1 MLRKRVGTSRRLRYG
16 ALVVSLE
23 LFFGGWNGALAQS
36 SAGAEG
42 GAAQNSPASEA
53 PKTLPEGSVF
63 FSLQQSFKEIPDQL
77 AVRGHFDLGAP
88 PHVLRFYCLV
98 NTKTGNSETNA
109 VRGDLVPRSGGTT
122 GIKNIAVSLY
132 SCADAQQQGLLITTG
147 YVLGVT
153 AAGAV
158 APAPA
163 PQARAPA
170 ENPTPPP
177 PVASAEK
184 LDGSPSRIDVA
195 GVKLGMSPDEVRAV
209 LKSKKLLDYDE
220 SAETLSYLDSGK
232 GVMQPVA
239 NGRFVNVIVA
249 WTPPPASSAVDSFQV
264 DGESYEVMFT
274 PVPGKERAMAIV
286 HSVGYS
292 PANAIH
298 ETALES
304 GLVNKYGGF
313 GGSNDLPE
321 SPTWRLQSGGTVQV
335 GDSCNRRGIFG
346 GLGELKAGKSARGNL
361 ALKGTPED
369 FRFQIDRC
377 GVAIVTE
384 DHVTANGG
392 ALRADRLVTRFTVTA
407 YSPSIA
413 SEGARAAAELIQA
426 ASGTVK
432 KPAVPRAK
440 DQPATNL

>member
-1 MLRKRVGTSRRLRYG
+1 MLGERVRISRRLRHG
-16 ALVVSLE
+16 AIVVILE
-23 LFFGGWNGALAQS
+23 LIFGGCTVALAQS
-36 SAGAEG
+36 SSGTADGAT
-42 GAAQNSPASEA
+42 QIPPANEA

-63 FSLQQSFKEIPDQL
+63 FSLQQSFKEVPEQL

-88 PHVLRFYCLV
+88 PHVLRYYCLV
-98 NTKTGNSETNA
+98 NTKTGISETNA
-109 VRGDLVPRSGGTT
+109 VRGDLVPGPNGIT

-132 SCADAQQQGLLITTG
+132 SCADAQQQGLLVTTG
-147 YVLGVT
+147 YVPGVT
-153 AAGAV
+153 AAGAP

-163 PQARAPA
+163 PHARAPA
-170 ENPTPPP
+170 ENPPPP
-177 PVASAEK
+177 PVTPEEK
-184 LDGSPSRIDVA
+184 LDGSPGRIDVA

-220 SAETLSYLDSGK
+220 SEETLSYLDSSK
-232 GVMQPVA
+232 GVMQPIA
-239 NGRFVNVIVA
+239 NGRFVNVIAA
-249 WTPPPASSAVDSFQV
+249 WTPPPASSAGGAFQV

-274 PVPGKERAMAIV
+274 PVPGRERAMAIV

-304 GLVNKYGGF
+304 GLVTKYGGF
-313 GGSNDLPE
+313 GGSNDLPQ

-346 GLGELKAGKSARGNL
+346 GLGELKAGKTARENL
-361 ALKGTPED
+361 ALKGTPEE
-369 FRFQIDRC
+369 FKLQVDRC

-384 DHVTANGG
+384 DHFTANGG

-413 SEGARAAAELIQA
+413 SEGARAAAELIKA
-426 ASGTVK
+426 ASGSVK

>member
-1 MLRKRVGTSRRLRYG
+1 MLGGCVGTSRRLRYG

-23 LFFGGWNGALAQS
+23 LFFGSWNSALAQS
-36 SAGAEG
+36 STGADG
-42 GAAQNSPASEA
+42 GAPQSEA
-53 PKTLPEGSVF
+53 PKSLPEGSVF
-63 FSLQQSFKEIPDQL
+63 SSLQQSFKENPAEL

-88 PHVLRFYCLV
+88 PHMLRYYCLV
-98 NTKTGNSETNA
+98 NTKTGSGDKFA
-109 VRGDLVPRSGGTT
+109 VRGDLVSRPGGIT
-122 GIKNIAVSLY
+122 GITHIAVSLY
-132 SCADAQQQGLLITTG
+132 TCADAQQQGLLVTTG

-153 AAGAV
+153 AARV
-158 APAPA
+158 TAPAPKA
-163 PQARAPA
+163 QVPA
-170 ENPTPPP
+170 EIPPPP
-177 PVASAEK
+177 PVAAATS

-220 SAETLSYLDSGK
+220 SAETLSYLDSAK
-232 GVMQPVA
+232 GVMQPIA
-239 NGRFVNVIVA
+239 NGRFVNVIAA
-249 WTPPPASSAVDSFQV
+249 WTPPPPASAGGSFQV

-274 PVPGKERAMAIV
+274 PDPGKERAMAIV

-321 SPTWRLQSGGTVQV
+321 APTWRLQSGGSVQV

-346 GLGELKAGKSARGNL
+346 GLGELKAGKTARENL
-361 ALKGTPED
+361 ALKGSSED
-369 FRFQIDRC
+369 FRSQIDRC
-377 GVAIVTE
+377 GIAIVTE
-384 DHVTANGG
+384 DHFTANGG

-413 SEGARAAAELIQA
+413 SDGARAAADLIQA

-432 KPAVPRAK
+432 KSAVPRAK
-440 DQPATNL
+440 DQPASNL

>member
-1 MLRKRVGTSRRLRYG
+1 
-16 ALVVSLE
+16 
-23 LFFGGWNGALAQS
+23 
-36 SAGAEG
+36 
-42 GAAQNSPASEA
+42 
-53 PKTLPEGSVF
+53 
-63 FSLQQSFKEIPDQL
+63 
-77 AVRGHFDLGAP
+77 
-88 PHVLRFYCLV
+88 
-98 NTKTGNSETNA
+98 
-109 VRGDLVPRSGGTT
+109 VRGDLVPRSVGTT

-304 GLVNKYGGF
+304 GLVNKYGGLEVPMTCPNHLLGAF
-313 GGSNDLPE
+313 RAEVLCRLATLVIVVEYLAGS
-321 SPTWRLQSGGTVQV
+321 
-335 GDSCNRRGIFG
+335 
-346 GLGELKAGKSARGNL
+346 
-361 ALKGTPED
+361 
-369 FRFQIDRC
+369 
-377 GVAIVTE
+377 
-384 DHVTANGG
+384 AN
-392 ALRADRLVTRFTVTA
+392 
-407 YSPSIA
+407 
-413 SEGARAAAELIQA
+413 
-426 ASGTVK
+426 
-432 KPAVPRAK
+432 
-440 DQPATNL
+440 